1 MNKTYFVEGMNVGLR
16 RRLTHQRV
24 RPALVTTAAAD
35 VIVGLVD
42 RENFQSRNAPFP
54 CLLKMFFL
62 LY

>member
-35 VIVGLVD
+35 VIVVLVSLD
-42 RENFQSRNAPFP
+42 SWIVKTFRVGMLHSRV
-54 CLLKMFFL
+54 
-62 LY
+62 Y